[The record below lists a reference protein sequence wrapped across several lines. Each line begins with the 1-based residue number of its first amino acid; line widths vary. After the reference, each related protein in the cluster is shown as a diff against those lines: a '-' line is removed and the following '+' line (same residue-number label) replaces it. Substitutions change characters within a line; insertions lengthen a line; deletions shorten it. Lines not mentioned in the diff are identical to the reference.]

1 MKPCCARCRNCCL
14 QDTYA
19 SISSEDAYCFNGVIR
34 PITSVRVN
42 NDYICL
48 KYGHIIV
55 KRFRYV
61 CDDFD
66 PIDSISLPDSFREIE
81 NA

>member
-1 MKPCCARCRNCCL
+1 M
-14 QDTYA
+14 QDVGIAVYTNTYA
-19 SISSEDAYCFNGVIR
+19 NISSENAYCFNGVIR
-34 PITSVRVN
+34 SITSVRVN

-48 KYGHIIV
+48 KYGHVIV
-55 KRFRYV
+55 KPSRYV